1 MPVYVIGIT
10 PLLEVIKP
18 STSDDYRVKHAAF
31 ADDLGGAGELW
42 NLRRWWDNI
51 VIFGPKL
58 GYYPNGSKLWLV
70 VKPIKEEKARQIFRD
85 TNIKVTTEG
94 RSYLGGYI
102 GNESGQSKYAE
113 ESVSSW
119 CDQLTVLSKIAR
131 SEPQAAYAAFVS
143 SFIHKLTYH
152 IRTMPNIKQHLSKLD
167 DIVDNVFIPA
177 ITEGHVCSTNE
188 QTSFLYR

>member
-58 GYYPNGSKLWLV
+58 AYYPNGSKSWLV

-94 RSYLGGYI
+94 RSYLGGWSTRVV
-102 GNESGQSKYAE
+102 NQSMLKN
-113 ESVSSW
+113 
-119 CDQLTVLSKIAR
+119 Q
-131 SEPQAAYAAFVS
+131 
-143 SFIHKLTYH
+143 
-152 IRTMPNIKQHLSKLD
+152 
-167 DIVDNVFIPA
+167 
-177 ITEGHVCSTNE
+177 
-188 QTSFLYR
+188 